1 MIDKRPKTPREV
13 AAFSLFSM
21 AEEAAWSDGALH
33 HYLSRAGL
41 DSRDAALASRL
52 TYGTVQNQILLDW
65 YLRHFSSVRLKKIA
79 PRVLACLRMGL
90 YQLILMDKIPAHAA
104 VAETVALVKHYGHA
118 NDRTVAFANAV
129 LRNAANAAQ
138 NGSLPR
144 LNCPDKESYYA
155 LQYSHPEWL
164 VRLLSEQYGQKLTQ
178 KICQADNADAPISV
192 RVNTMKCTPAEAQAE
207 LEAAGLTVQPHEAFP
222 EILLCSGGDAAA
234 LPAFIEGRVTVQD
247 AASALAAAVA
257 DPKPG
262 STVLDC
268 CAAPGGKSFAMA
280 EKMQGKGSVTSCDIY
295 EHKLKRIRDG
305 AARLGLPNIRTELQ
319 DASVCREEWK
329 DSADVV
335 LCDVPC
341 SGLGVLGRRA
351 DARWSKEAADIAG
364 LCQVQRQILEQ
375 AAQLVAPGGTLIYST
390 CTITPEENIQMVRQ
404 FLEQHPQFMLDETL
418 NDCWLQ
424 VEKAE
429 TGYVQ
434 FLPFV
439 DDMDGFFIARML
451 RKEAM

>member
-104 VAETVALVKHYGHA
+104 VAETVALVKHYCHA

-129 LRNAANAAQ
+129 LRNAANAVQ

-192 RVNTMKCTPAEAQAE
+192 RVNTMKNTPEQAKEE

-341 SGLGVLGRRA
+341 SGLGIIRKKPEIRFKNPDEIRTLPEIQA
-351 DARWSKEAADIAG
+351 K
-364 LCQVQRQILEQ
+364 IL
-375 AAQLVAPGGTLIYST
+375 ANCAQYVKKGGTLVYST
-390 CTITPEENIQMVRQ
+390 CTILQRENEDVVRAFLTENPEFEAVSWTHPVCGEREDGMV
-404 FLEQHPQFMLDETL
+404 TL
-418 NDCWLQ
+418 
-424 VEKAE
+424 
-429 TGYVQ
+429 
-434 FLPFV
+434 LPPV
-439 DDMDGFFIARML
+439 HNTDGFFIAKMH
-451 RKEAM
+451 RKV

>member
-1 MIDKRPKTPREV
+1 
-13 AAFSLFSM
+13 
-21 AEEAAWSDGALH
+21 
-33 HYLSRAGL
+33 
-41 DSRDAALASRL
+41 
-52 TYGTVQNQILLDW
+52 
-65 YLRHFSSVRLKKIA
+65 
-79 PRVLACLRMGL
+79 MGL

-247 AASALAAAVA
+247 AASALAAAVPL
-257 DPKPG
+257 DPKTWQHRARLLRRRP
-262 STVLDC
+262 
-268 CAAPGGKSFAMA
+268 AARALPWA
-280 EKMQGKGSVTSCDIY
+280 EINAGERQRHLRATFD

-305 AARLGLPNIRTELQ
+305 AARLGLPENPHRSCRTHR
-319 DASVCREEWK
+319 VCREERK
-329 DSADVV
+329 DSADGCACAT
-335 LCDVPC
+335 LPC
-341 SGLGVLGRRA
+341 TGLGIIR
-351 DARWSKEAADIAG
+351 KKPENP
-364 LCQVQRQILEQ
+364 VQESGPKSGHMPEDSGENPCKT
-375 AAQLVAPGGTLIYST
+375 VHST
-390 CTITPEENIQMVRQ
+390 
-404 FLEQHPQFMLDETL
+404 
-418 NDCWLQ
+418 
-424 VEKAE
+424 
-429 TGYVQ
+429 
-434 FLPFV
+434 
-439 DDMDGFFIARML
+439 
-451 RKEAM
+451 

>member
-262 STVLDC
+262 DTVLDC
-268 CAAPGGKSFAMA
+268 CAADAS
-280 EKMQGKGSVTSCDIY
+280 EENVLLQGVIDCLIET
-295 EHKLKRIRDG
+295 RDG
-305 AARLGLPNIRTELQ
+305 FVILDFKTDRIKKGGAVERAEQYRPQLAAYARAVHEIYGRPVRACVLYFFHTGDTEWV
-319 DASVCREEWK
+319 S
-329 DSADVV
+329 
-335 LCDVPC
+335 
-341 SGLGVLGRRA
+341 
-351 DARWSKEAADIAG
+351 
-364 LCQVQRQILEQ
+364 
-375 AAQLVAPGGTLIYST
+375 
-390 CTITPEENIQMVRQ
+390 
-404 FLEQHPQFMLDETL
+404 LDE
-418 NDCWLQ
+418 D
-424 VEKAE
+424 
-429 TGYVQ
+429 
-434 FLPFV
+434 
-439 DDMDGFFIARML
+439 
-451 RKEAM
+451 

>member
-280 EKMQGKGSVTSCDIY
+280 EKMQGKGSVASCDIY

-305 AARLGLPNIRTELQ
+305 AARLGLSNIRTELQ

-341 SGLGVLGRRA
+341 SGLGIIRKKPEIRFKNPDEIRTLPEIQ
-351 DARWSKEAADIAG
+351 AR
-364 LCQVQRQILEQ
+364 IL
-375 AAQLVAPGGTLIYST
+375 ANCAQYVKKGGTLVYST
-390 CTITPEENIQMVRQ
+390 CTILQRENEDVVRAFLTENPEFEAVSWTHPVCGERADGMV
-404 FLEQHPQFMLDETL
+404 TL
-418 NDCWLQ
+418 
-424 VEKAE
+424 
-429 TGYVQ
+429 
-434 FLPFV
+434 LPPGHNT
-439 DDMDGFFIARML
+439 DGFFIAKMH
-451 RKEAM
+451 RKV